1 MTAIYKIRNVVNGK
15 FYVGSTVDTRVRFQ
29 CHRRQLRKG
38 KHHCLP
44 LQYAWNKYGEDCFKF
59 EVVEKVESADQL
71 FEIENRWLEEHHGKP
86 HCYNVSKCAD
96 APMRGL
102 KFSREHRNKIS
113 AANMGKQNALG
124 YKRTPEECE
133 IIRQRGRVKK
143 NFLGRKHTDEAKAV
157 MSEKAK
163 GFQRRLG
170 QTNSEEHNARIS
182 AANRGKKRSPEH
194 IEKIRQRMIGTS
206 YAKGRIVTPEQRA
219 LFHKAIVES
228 TTGLEFESVKAAA
241 AHFGI
246 DRPNLSRTLANGG
259 LVKRGVNAGLCFR
272 YKDTLPA

>member
-38 KHHCLP
+38 KHHCAP

-59 EVVEKVESADQL
+59 EVVEKVEAADL
-71 FEIENRWLEEHHGKP
+71 LHAIENRWLEEHHGKP
-86 HCYNVSKCAD
+86 YCYNVSKCAD
-96 APMRGL
+96 AFMRGL
-102 KFSREHRNKIS
+102 KFSDDHKAKIA
-113 AANMGKQNALG
+113 AANMGNKSSLG

-133 IIRQRGRVKK
+133 IIRQRARTKK

-170 QTNSEEHNARIS
+170 HTNSPEHRARQS
-182 AANRGKKRSPEH
+182 AGMRGIPKSPEH

-219 LFHKAIVES
+219 LFHKAIVET

-259 LVKRGVNAGLCFR
+259 IVKRGVNAGLCFR
-272 YKDTLPA
+272 YKDALPA